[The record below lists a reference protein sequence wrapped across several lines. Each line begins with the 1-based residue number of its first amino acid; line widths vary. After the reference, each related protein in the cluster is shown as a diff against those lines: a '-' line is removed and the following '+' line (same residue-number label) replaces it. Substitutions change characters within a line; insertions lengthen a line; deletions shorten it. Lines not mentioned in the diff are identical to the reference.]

1 MDEGT
6 VELRFDGK
14 RFGYWQNVE
23 IKESVDDLC
32 SSVRLGLTRPG
43 DGSPLGITANTILDV
58 LIDDELVTTIR
69 TDVLRRPTDMKSS
82 AILLDARSLG
92 RELVDCQYSKTLSGL
107 KLGEIVKRICDT
119 FKVPVK
125 IDGDTPVVPEFSMQS
140 EVPANA
146 LINAVRS
153 SNMLLYPLPSGGLI
167 LTEPTDDEPVTT
179 LELGKHF
186 FKYQP
191 IDEFRLRFSDYV
203 VKSFDYNSD
212 KALQG
217 AIKDS
222 GISFFRPMH
231 IVADRHSQSLG
242 SCDRRAELE
251 RNRRLA
257 RAHRIELEVPGWRYQ
272 DADGRW
278 RIWRIN
284 TQVRVVIPSDDPI
297 ENVDGVFLLGERTFG
312 LDDKGGKVTRLQV
325 MHRDAFLGEEK
336 KKSKRGASV
345 KGAKALKGSKFR
357 GVR

>member
-1 MDEGT
+1 MDEGS

-32 SSVRLGLTRPG
+32 ASVRLGLTRPG
-43 DGSPLGITANTILDV
+43 NGARLGLTANTVVDV
-58 LIDDELVTTIR
+58 LIDGELVTTTR
-69 TDVLRRPTDMKSS
+69 TDVLRRPEDAKNS

-107 KLGEIVKRICDT
+107 KLGEIVTRICDI

-125 IDGDTPVVPEFSMQS
+125 INGDTPVVPEFSMQS
-140 EVPANA
+140 EIPANA
-146 LINAVRS
+146 IINAVRA
-153 SNMLLYPLPSGGLI
+153 SNMLLYPLPDGGLF
-167 LTEPTDDEPVTT
+167 LTEPTDEAPVTT
-179 LELGKHF
+179 LEKGKHF
-186 FKYQP
+186 TKYQP
-191 IDEFRLRFSDYV
+191 IDEFRLRYSDYV
-203 VKSFDYNSD
+203 VKSFDYGND

-251 RNRRLA
+251 RNRRMA
-257 RAHRIELEVPGWRYQ
+257 RAHRIELDVPGWRYQ
-272 DADGRW
+272 DASGKW
-278 RIWRIN
+278 RLWKIN
-284 TQVRVVIPSDDPI
+284 TQVRLVIPSEDPDEHI
-297 ENVDGVFLLGERTFG
+297 DGVFLIGERTFG
-312 LDDKGGKVTRLQV
+312 LDEKEGKMTRLQV
-325 MHRDAFLGEEK
+325 MDRNAFLGEEK

-345 KGAKALKGSKFR
+345 KGAKALKGFKNR
-357 GVR
+357 GMR